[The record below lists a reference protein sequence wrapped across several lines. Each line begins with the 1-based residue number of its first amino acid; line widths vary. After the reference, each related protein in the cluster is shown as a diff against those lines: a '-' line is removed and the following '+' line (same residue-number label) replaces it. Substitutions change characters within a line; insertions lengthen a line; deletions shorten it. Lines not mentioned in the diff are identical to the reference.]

1 MYLSAEYEVHLF
13 PVFSYLFYDEN
24 YMSSHLDHFEV
35 FPWNNNFETGVEI
48 IDEQHKKLISLLNE
62 LAGTLAQ
69 DDQIEITRVFDEL
82 AEYANFHFET
92 EETIWVEYFG
102 DDSWLSSHQLTHS
115 SFLPKV
121 VELKEQDA
129 NKPLIEIIESIV
141 KFLIR
146 WLAFHIID
154 NDKRFAFVVQ
164 NMQAGLSLEEA
175 KIVSDKKMSGSIR
188 VLIDTVMTMYDGLS
202 SRTLDLMRER
212 HKRKKIEEELHHA
225 NKQLREANINL
236 EQLSITDQLTGLFN
250 RRHFNNVFMHE
261 LKRACRSTTSLSL
274 TIVDIDF
281 FKRINDNHG
290 HSEGDR
296 VLVQVSQKLKKLCQR
311 PGDYAFRL
319 GGEEFAIL
327 ATNPG
332 SQGAV
337 KFAEIIRK
345 GIEQLGIPN
354 VYSDIAKNLT
364 VSIGSVTKVPDET
377 DTMDNYMSIA
387 DARLYKAK
395 ELGRNQVVASE

>member
-1 MYLSAEYEVHLF
+1 M
-13 PVFSYLFYDEN
+13 N
-24 YMSSHLDHFEV
+24 SHLDFVEV
-35 FPWNNNFETGVEI
+35 FPWNKNFETGVEI
-48 IDEQHKKLISLLNE
+48 IDEQHKKLVALLNE
-62 LAGTLAQ
+62 LASTLTQ
-69 DDQIEITRVFDEL
+69 DNQIEVTRVFDEL

-92 EETIWVEYFG
+92 EEAIWVKYFS

-115 SFLPKV
+115 SFLPRVLK
-121 VELKEQDA
+121 LKEQDS
-129 NKPLIEIIESIV
+129 NKPIDEIIEGIV

-154 NDKRFAFVVQ
+154 NDKRMAFVIQ

-188 VLIDTVMTMYDGLS
+188 VLIETVMTMYDSLS

-212 HKRKKIEEELHHA
+212 HKRKKVEEELHDA
-225 NKQLREANINL
+225 NQQLREANISL

-250 RRHFNNVFMHE
+250 RRHFNNIFMRE
-261 LKRACRSTTSLSL
+261 LKRAYRDTTSLSL
-274 TIVDIDF
+274 IIVDIDF
-281 FKRINDNHG
+281 FKRINDQHG
-290 HSEGDR
+290 HNEGDR
-296 VLVQVSQKLKKLCQR
+296 VLVQVSQKLKELCQR

-319 GGEEFAIL
+319 GGEEFGIL

-337 KFAEIIRK
+337 QFPEIIRK
-345 GIEQLGIPN
+345 GVEQLSIPN
-354 VYSDIAKNLT
+354 IDSDIAKNLT
-364 VSIGSVTKVPDET
+364 VSIGSITKVPDET
-377 DTMDNYMSIA
+377 DTIDNYMTIA

-395 ELGRNQVVASE
+395 ELGRNQVVANGNLKKMPLQKN

>member
-1 MYLSAEYEVHLF
+1 M
-13 PVFSYLFYDEN
+13 N
-24 YMSSHLDHFEV
+24 NHLDYVEV
-35 FPWNNNFETGVEI
+35 FPWNKNFETGVEI
-48 IDEQHKKLISLLNE
+48 IDEQHKKLVALLNE
-62 LAGTLAQ
+62 LASNLTQ
-69 DDQIEITRVFDEL
+69 DNQIEVTRVFGEL

-92 EETIWVEYFG
+92 EEAIWVEYFN

-115 SFLPKV
+115 SFLPRV
-121 VELKEQDA
+121 LELKEQDS
-129 NKPLIEIIESIV
+129 NKSLDEIIEGIV

-154 NDKRFAFVVQ
+154 NDKRMAFVIQ

-188 VLIDTVMTMYDGLS
+188 VLIETVMTMYDSLS

-212 HKRKKIEEELHHA
+212 HKRKKVEEELHDA
-225 NKQLREANINL
+225 NQQLREANISL

-250 RRHFNNVFMHE
+250 RRHFNNIFMQE
-261 LKRACRSTTSLSL
+261 LRKAYRDTTSLSL
-274 TIVDIDF
+274 IIVDIDF
-281 FKRINDNHG
+281 FKRINDQHG

-296 VLVQVSQKLKKLCQR
+296 VLVQVSQKLKELCQR

-319 GGEEFAIL
+319 GGEEFSIL

-332 SQGAV
+332 SQSAV
-337 KFAEIIRK
+337 QFPEIIRK
-345 GIEQLGIPN
+345 GIEQLCIPN
-354 VYSDIAKNLT
+354 IDSDIAKNLT
-364 VSIGSVTKVPDET
+364 VSIGSITKVPDET
-377 DTMDNYMSIA
+377 DTIDNYMTIA

-395 ELGRNQVVASE
+395 ERGRNQVVADGDFIKKTPKKP